1 MRVAPLL
8 AALLALVLASPAE
21 ADITARFRQADDSQ
35 LMVVEVN
42 QSGESR
48 MIVSHAVYVT
58 TGGVTYILL
67 TDPQGSFVV
76 RQSDFMALLGSLRG
90 AVGRPDAPAGD
101 RGVTITE
108 AGSETLAG
116 RAGTV
121 FRLSRP
127 QQPADSLELVISTD
141 PELAPLGRALAGH
154 IAPFFTTMSNQVPGL
169 AAAATELMQGG
180 ALIRLGDLWRLE
192 SIDTAPVPPS
202 AFVLPSAPISAE
214 ALAARLGVR

>member
-1 MRVAPLL
+1 MRAAPFL
-8 AALLALVLASPAE
+8 AALLILVLASPAQ
-21 ADITARFRQADDSQ
+21 ADIIARFRQPDGGQ

-42 QSGESR
+42 ESGESR
-48 MIVSHAVYVT
+48 MTVTHAVYVT

-90 AVGRPDAPAGD
+90 AAGRPDAPAGD

-116 RAGTV
+116 RAGTL

-127 QQPADSLELVISTD
+127 QQPTDSLELVISTD
-141 PELAPLGRALAGH
+141 PELAPLGRAMAGH
-154 IAPFFTTMSNQVPGL
+154 IAPFFTAMSSGIPGL
-169 AAAATELMQGG
+169 APAASELIQRG
-180 ALIRLGDLWRLE
+180 ALIRLGNLFQLE

-202 AFVLPSAPISAE
+202 AFALPSAPLSPE
-214 ALAARLGVR
+214 ALAARLGTR